1 MHKEEIVK
9 VILTEN
15 LAALGSAGAVVEVPR
30 GYARNYL
37 IPQGKALEATPANLA
52 RFEQETS
59 KRLRTVLKEK
69 ETALSLAAQ
78 LAEVTLTIPQR
89 VGEGERLYGSVTN
102 VMIAEALED
111 RGLAVDRR
119 LIELPE
125 AIKKLGT
132 YEVTVRLGSEVKAQ
146 LKVEVVPSQLAVHR

>member
-1 MHKEEIVK
+1 
-9 VILTEN
+9 L
-15 LAALGSAGAVVEVPR
+15 
-30 GYARNYL
+30 
-37 IPQGKALEATPANLA
+37 
-52 RFEQETS
+52 
-59 KRLRTVLKEK
+59 
-69 ETALSLAAQ
+69 
-78 LAEVTLTIPQR
+78 
-89 VGEGERLYGSVTN
+89 GEGERLYGSVTN

-146 LKVEVVPSQLAVHR
+146 LKVEVVPSQ